1 MVVYG
6 LCCISAGTGFLDA
19 AALATG
25 IEKMISTSGR
35 LRKFVLQGIRVFLLT
50 IASLSVL
57 IPLAYLVINSLKL
70 EVEMYTIPPIIIPSR
85 ITFEH
90 FQAAISN
97 PRMIRFISNSL
108 IVASVTTT
116 ITVVLGTLASYGLAR
131 LGLRARWLA
140 AIIFI
145 FLFIRFYP
153 RITTVI
159 PYFLV
164 MRNLSLLDTVWAII
178 IGHLGIT
185 IPFVTWLML
194 IVFQD
199 LPREVEEAAMVD
211 GAPAWTR
218 FWNVSLPMAAPGVA
232 AAAILTAFLSWNEF
246 LIASSVAKRQAQV
259 LSIAV
264 AGFVTDRGVQWGPMA
279 ATAVIMIVPMI
290 LFALFVQRYLV
301 RGITLGAVKG

>member
-1 MVVYG
+1 MNRSGHTRKVV
-6 LCCISAGTGFLDA
+6 LRVLRVV
-19 AALATG
+19 ALA
-25 IEKMISTSGR
+25 
-35 LRKFVLQGIRVFLLT
+35 LACAAVLV
-50 IASLSVL
+50 
-57 IPLAYLVINSLKL
+57 PLAYLVINSVKL
-70 EVEMYTIPPIIIPSR
+70 ERDMYTVPPIIIPTR
-85 ITFEH
+85 ITFDH
-90 FQAAISN
+90 FQAALTN
-97 PRMIRFISNSL
+97 PKTLRFLTNSL
-108 IVASVTTT
+108 IVTSVTTA
-116 ITVVLGTLASYGLAR
+116 ITVVVSTLAAYGLAR
-131 LGLRARWLA
+131 LGLRAGWLGF
-140 AIIFI
+140 IIFI
-145 FLFIRFYP
+145 FLFVRFYP

-164 MRNLSLLDTVWAII
+164 MRQFALLDTVWAII

-211 GAPAWTR
+211 GANPIQR
-218 FWNVSLPMAAPGVA
+218 FWQVALPMAAPGVA
-232 AAAILTAFLSWNEF
+232 SAAILTAFLSWNEF

-279 ATAVIMIVPMI
+279 AMTVIMIVPMI

>member
-1 MVVYG
+1 MNR
-6 LCCISAGTGFLDA
+6 
-19 AALATG
+19 
-25 IEKMISTSGR
+25 SGR
-35 LRKFVLQGIRVFLLT
+35 TRKIVLQFLRVIALT
-50 IASLSVL
+50 IACLSVL
-57 IPLAYLVINSLKL
+57 IPLAYLVINSVKL
-70 EVEMYTIPPIIIPSR
+70 ESEMYTIPPIIIPTR

-90 FQAAISN
+90 FQTAFSN
-97 PRMIRFISNSL
+97 PRMIRFLSNSL
-108 IVASVTTT
+108 IVASVTTGV
-116 ITVVLGTLASYGLAR
+116 TVVLSTLAAYGLAR
-131 LGLRARWLA
+131 LGLKARWLA
-140 AIIFI
+140 GILFI

-164 MRNLSLLDTVWAII
+164 MREVSLLDTVWAII

-194 IVFQD
+194 IIFQD
-199 LPREVEEAAMVD
+199 LPPEVEEAAMVD
-211 GAPAWTR
+211 GAEAWSR
-218 FWNVSLPMAAPGVA
+218 FWRVALPMAAPGVA

-290 LFALFVQRYLV
+290 LFALFVQRYLIQ
-301 RGITLGAVKG
+301 GITLGAVKG

>member
-1 MVVYG
+1 M
-6 LCCISAGTGFLDA
+6 TG
-19 AALATG
+19 
-25 IEKMISTSGR
+25 SGR
-35 LRKFVLQGIRVFLLT
+35 SRKTLLGVLRVLALV
-50 IASLSVL
+50 IACLAVL
-57 IPLAYLVINSLKL
+57 IPLAYLVLNSLKL
-70 EVEMYTIPPIIIPSR
+70 QSEMYTIPPIIIPSR

-90 FQAAISN
+90 FQAAFDN
-97 PRMIRFISNSL
+97 PRTVRFVTNSL
-108 IVASVTTT
+108 IVTSVTTGV
-116 ITVVLGTLASYGLAR
+116 TVVVSTLAAYGLAR
-131 LGLRARWLA
+131 LGLKARYLSL
-140 AIIFI
+140 IVFI

-164 MRNLSLLDTVWAII
+164 MRRFNLLDTVWAII

-211 GAPAWTR
+211 GAHPWQR
-218 FWNVSLPMAAPGVA
+218 FWRVALPMAAPGVA
-232 AAAILTAFLSWNEF
+232 SAAILTAFLSWNEF

-279 ATAVIMIVPMI
+279 AMAVIMIVPMI

>member
-1 MVVYG
+1 MTRSG
-6 LCCISAGTGFLDA
+6 HLRKTILRAGRVF
-19 AALATG
+19 ALA
-25 IEKMISTSGR
+25 
-35 LRKFVLQGIRVFLLT
+35 
-50 IASLSVL
+50 IACLAVL
-57 IPLAYLVINSLKL
+57 IPLAYLVLNSLKL
-70 EVEMYTIPPIIIPSR
+70 QSEMYTIPPIIIPSR

-90 FQAAISN
+90 FQAAFDN
-97 PRMIRFISNSL
+97 PRTVRFVTNSL
-108 IVASVTTT
+108 IVTSITTG
-116 ITVVLGTLASYGLAR
+116 ITVVVSTLAAYGLAR
-131 LGLRARWLA
+131 LGLRARYLSL
-140 AIIFI
+140 IVFI

-164 MRNLSLLDTVWAII
+164 MREFALLDTVWAII

-199 LPREVEEAAMVD
+199 LPHEVEEAAMVD
-211 GAPAWTR
+211 GANPLQR
-218 FWNVSLPMAAPGVA
+218 FWHVALPMAAPGVA
-232 AAAILTAFLSWNEF
+232 SAAILTAFLSWNEF

-279 ATAVIMIVPMI
+279 AMAVIMIVPML
-290 LFALFVQRYLV
+290 LFALFVQRYLI

>member
-1 MVVYG
+1 MQHSRSGWG
-6 LCCISAGTGFLDA
+6 LIFKLLHG
-19 AALATG
+19 AALLCAC
-25 IEKMISTSGR
+25 
-35 LRKFVLQGIRVFLLT
+35 L
-50 IASLSVL
+50 AVL
-57 IPLAYLVINSLKL
+57 IPLAYLVVNSVKL
-70 EVEMYTIPPIIIPSR
+70 QSEMYTSPPIIIPSR

-90 FQAAISN
+90 YQTTLAD
-97 PRMIRFISNSL
+97 PKTIRYVTNSL
-108 IVASVTTT
+108 IVTSITTL
-116 ITVVLGTLASYGLAR
+116 ITVVTSTLAAYGLAR

-140 AIIFI
+140 LIIFV

-164 MRNLSLLDTVWAII
+164 MRQFQLLDTVWAII

-211 GAPAWTR
+211 GAGPWQR
-218 FWNVSLPMAAPGVA
+218 FARIALPMASPGVA
-232 AAAILTAFLSWNEF
+232 SAAILTAFLSWNEF

-264 AGFVTDRGVQWGPMA
+264 AGFVTDKGIQWGPMA
-279 ATAVIMIVPMI
+279 AMAVVMILPML

-301 RGITLGAVKG
+301 RGLTLGAVKG

>member
-1 MVVYG
+1 MNWGGRYR
-6 LCCISAGTGFLDA
+6 
-19 AALATG
+19 
-25 IEKMISTSGR
+25 SGR
-35 LRKFVLQGIRVFLLT
+35 FRKIILQILRGIALT
-50 IASLSVL
+50 VACLGVL
-57 IPLAYLVINSLKL
+57 IPLAFLVINSVKL
-70 EVEMYTIPPIIIPSR
+70 ESEMFTVPPIIIPSR

-90 FQAAISN
+90 FQTAFNN
-97 PRMIRFISNSL
+97 PRTLRFITNSL
-108 IVASVTTT
+108 IVTSVTTG
-116 ITVVLGTLASYGLAR
+116 ITVVLSTMAAYGLAR
-131 LGLRARWLA
+131 LGLKAKWLA
-140 AIIFI
+140 VIVSV
-145 FLFIRFYP
+145 FLFVRFYP

-164 MRNLSLLDTVWAII
+164 MREFDLLDTVWAII

-211 GAPAWTR
+211 GAQAWQR
-218 FWNVSLPMAAPGVA
+218 FWRVALPMAAPGVA

-279 ATAVIMIVPMI
+279 AMAVIMIVPMI

>member
-1 MVVYG
+1 MNR
-6 LCCISAGTGFLDA
+6 
-19 AALATG
+19 
-25 IEKMISTSGR
+25 GR
-35 LRKFVLQGIRVFLLT
+35 LRKLFVRIIRVILLT
-50 IASLSVL
+50 IACLAVL
-57 IPLAYLVINSLKL
+57 IPLAYLVLNSVKL
-70 EVEMYTIPPIIIPSR
+70 QSEMYTDPPVIIPSR

-90 FQAAISN
+90 FQAALNN
-97 PRMIRFISNSL
+97 PKTVRFVTNSL
-108 IVASVTTT
+108 IVTTFT
-116 ITVVLGTLASYGLAR
+116 TMITVVVSTMASYGLAR
-131 LGLRARWLA
+131 LGLKARWLGL
-140 AIIFI
+140 IVFI

-164 MRNLSLLDTVWAII
+164 MREFSLLDTVWAII

-199 LPREVEEAAMVD
+199 LPIEVEEAAMVD
-211 GAPAWTR
+211 GASVLRR
-218 FWNVSLPMAAPGVA
+218 FWNVALPMAAPGVA
-232 AAAILTAFLSWNEF
+232 SAAILTAFLSWNEF
-246 LIASSVAKRQAQV
+246 LIASSVAKRQAQT

-279 ATAVIMIVPMI
+279 AMSVIMIVPMI
-290 LFALFVQRYLV
+290 IFALFVQRYLV

>member
-1 MVVYG
+1 MTISYKGKIQRYILMG
-6 LCCISAGTGFLDA
+6 L
-19 AALATG
+19 
-25 IEKMISTSGR
+25 R
-35 LRKFVLQGIRVFLLT
+35 VLLLT
-50 IASLSVL
+50 LACAAVL
-57 IPLAYLVINSLKL
+57 IPLAYLVINSVKL
-70 EVEMYTIPPIIIPSR
+70 QRDMYTVPPIIIPNE
-85 ITFEH
+85 ITFDH
-90 FQAAISN
+90 FRTTFSN
-97 PRMIRFISNSL
+97 PRTLRFVTNSL
-108 IVASVTTT
+108 IVTTVTTAV
-116 ITVVLGTLASYGLAR
+116 TVVFSTLAAYGLAR
-131 LGLRARWLA
+131 MGLRVGWLSF
-140 AIIFI
+140 IIFI

-164 MRNLSLLDTVWAII
+164 MRQFELLDTVWAII

-199 LPREVEEAAMVD
+199 LPLEVEEAAMVD
-211 GAPAWTR
+211 GADPWQR
-218 FWNVSLPMAAPGVA
+218 FSRVALPMAMPGVA
-232 AAAILTAFLSWNEF
+232 SAAILTAFLSWNEF

-264 AGFVTDRGVQWGPMA
+264 ASFVTDRGVQWGPMA
-279 ATAVIMIVPMI
+279 AMAIIMIVPMI

>member
-1 MVVYG
+1 M
-6 LCCISAGTGFLDA
+6 TG
-19 AALATG
+19 
-25 IEKMISTSGR
+25 SGR
-35 LRKFVLQGIRVFLLT
+35 LRKVILRVLRVLALA
-50 IASLSVL
+50 IAISAVL
-57 IPLAYLVINSLKL
+57 IPLAYLVLNSLKL
-70 EVEMYTIPPIIIPSR
+70 QSEMYTIPPIIIPSR

-90 FQAAISN
+90 FQVAFDN
-97 PRMIRFISNSL
+97 PRTVRFLTNSL
-108 IVASVTTT
+108 IVTSVTTG
-116 ITVVLGTLASYGLAR
+116 ITVVVSTLAAYGLAR
-131 LGLRARWLA
+131 LGLRARYLSL
-140 AIIFI
+140 IVFI

-164 MRNLSLLDTVWAII
+164 MREFGLLDTVWAII

-211 GAPAWTR
+211 GANPLQR
-218 FWNVSLPMAAPGVA
+218 FWRVALPMAAPGVA
-232 AAAILTAFLSWNEF
+232 SAAILTAFLSWNEF

-279 ATAVIMIVPMI
+279 AMAVIMIVPMI
-290 LFALFVQRYLV
+290 LFALFVQRYLI

>member
-1 MVVYG
+1 MA
-6 LCCISAGTGFLDA
+6 IKAA
-19 AALATG
+19 RAALLA
-25 IEKMISTSGR
+25 
-35 LRKFVLQGIRVFLLT
+35 
-50 IASLSVL
+50 IACLWVL
-57 IPLAYLVINSLKL
+57 IPLGYLFLNSVKL
-70 EVEMYTIPPIIIPSR
+70 EREMYTIPPIIIPSR

-90 FQAAISN
+90 FQTIIAN
-97 PRMIRFISNSL
+97 PRTLRFITNSL
-108 IVASVTTT
+108 IVAGVTTGV
-116 ITVVLGTLASYGLAR
+116 TVVFSTLAAYGLAR
-131 LGLRARWLA
+131 LGLRAGWLA
-140 AIIFI
+140 AIIFL

-164 MRNLSLLDTVWAII
+164 MRQFDLLDSVWAII

-199 LPREVEEAAMVD
+199 SPIEVEEAAMVD
-211 GAPAWTR
+211 GAGPLQR
-218 FWNVSLPMAAPGVA
+218 FARVALPMAAPGVA
-232 AAAILTAFLSWNEF
+232 SAAILTAFLSWNEF
-246 LIASSVAKRQAQV
+246 LIASSVAKRQAQT

>member
-1 MVVYG
+1 MAS
-6 LCCISAGTGFLDA
+6 SARTRKVALKSLRA
-19 AALATG
+19 IALA
-25 IEKMISTSGR
+25 IACAA
-35 LRKFVLQGIRVFLLT
+35 VLV
-50 IASLSVL
+50 
-57 IPLAYLVINSLKL
+57 PLAYLVINSVKL
-70 EVEMYTIPPIIIPSR
+70 EREMYTIPPIIIPSR

-90 FQAAISN
+90 FEAALGN
-97 PRMIRFISNSL
+97 PRTVRFLTNSL
-108 IVASVTTT
+108 VVTSVTTA
-116 ITVVLGTLASYGLAR
+116 ITVVVSTLAAYGLAR
-131 LGLRARWLA
+131 LGLRAGLLSLVV
-140 AIIFI
+140 FT

-164 MRNLSLLDTVWAII
+164 MRQFNLLDTVWAII

-199 LPREVEEAAMVD
+199 LPYEVEEAAMVD
-211 GAPAWTR
+211 GASPTQR
-218 FWNVSLPMAAPGVA
+218 FFQVALPMAAPGVA
-232 AAAILTAFLSWNEF
+232 SAAILTAFLSWNEF
-246 LIASSVAKRQAQV
+246 LIASSVAKRQAQT

-279 ATAVIMIVPMI
+279 AMAVIMIVPMI

-301 RGITLGAVKG
+301 KGITLGAVKG

>member
-1 MVVYG
+1 MP
-6 LCCISAGTGFLDA
+6 ISD
-19 AALATG
+19 
-25 IEKMISTSGR
+25 R
-35 LRKFVLQGIRVFLLT
+35 NRKIVFRILHTMALT
-50 IASLSVL
+50 IACLSVL
-57 IPLAYLVINSLKL
+57 IPLTYLVINSVKL
-70 EVEMYTIPPIIIPSR
+70 ESDMYTIPPIIIPTQ

-90 FQAAISN
+90 FRTVFEN
-97 PRMIRFISNSL
+97 PRTIRFISNSL
-108 IVASVTTT
+108 IVASVTTA
-116 ITVVLGTLASYGLAR
+116 ITVVLSTLASYGLAR
-131 LGLRARWLA
+131 LGLKARWLA
-140 AIIFI
+140 IILFI

-164 MRNLSLLDTVWAII
+164 MREVSLLDTVWAII

-194 IVFQD
+194 IVFQE

-211 GAPAWTR
+211 GAGVWQR
-218 FWNVSLPMAAPGVA
+218 FWKVALPMAAPGVA

>member
-1 MVVYG
+1 MN
-6 LCCISAGTGFLDA
+6 
-19 AALATG
+19 
-25 IEKMISTSGR
+25 SGR
-35 LRKFVLQGIRVFLLT
+35 IRKILIRMIRVFLLT
-50 IASLSVL
+50 IACLAVL
-57 IPLAYLVINSLKL
+57 IPLAYLVLNSVKL
-70 EVEMYTIPPIIIPSR
+70 QSEMYTDPPVIIPSR

-90 FQAAISN
+90 FQAAFNN
-97 PRMIRFISNSL
+97 PKTVRYVTNSL
-108 IVASVTTT
+108 IVTTFT
-116 ITVVLGTLASYGLAR
+116 TVITVIVSTMASYGLAR
-131 LGLRARWLA
+131 LGLKARWLG
-140 AIIFI
+140 AIVFI

-164 MRNLSLLDTVWAII
+164 MREFSLLDTVWAII

-199 LPREVEEAAMVD
+199 LPIEVEEAAMVD
-211 GAPAWTR
+211 GASVLRR
-218 FWNVSLPMAAPGVA
+218 FWNVALPMAAPGVA
-232 AAAILTAFLSWNEF
+232 SAAILTAFLSWNEF
-246 LIASSVAKRQAQV
+246 LIASSVAKRQAQT

-279 ATAVIMIVPMI
+279 ATSVIMIVPMI
-290 LFALFVQRYLV
+290 IFALFVQRYLV

>member
-1 MVVYG
+1 MNR
-6 LCCISAGTGFLDA
+6 
-19 AALATG
+19 
-25 IEKMISTSGR
+25 GR
-35 LRKFVLQGIRVFLLT
+35 LRKFTVKVLHI
-50 IASLSVL
+50 IALVIACLAVL
-57 IPLAYLVINSLKL
+57 VPLAYLILNSLKL
-70 EVEMYTIPPIIIPSR
+70 QNEMYTIPPIIIPSR

-90 FQAAISN
+90 FQAAFDN
-97 PRMIRFISNSL
+97 PKTIRFLTNSL
-108 IVASVTTT
+108 IVTSVTTA
-116 ITVVLGTLASYGLAR
+116 ITVVVSTLASYGLAR
-131 LGLRARWLA
+131 LGLKARWLGM
-140 AIIFI
+140 IIFI

-164 MRNLSLLDTVWAII
+164 MREFSLLDTVWAII

-199 LPREVEEAAMVD
+199 LPSEVEEAAMVD
-211 GAPAWTR
+211 GANPLQR
-218 FWNVSLPMAAPGVA
+218 FWKVALPMAAPDVA
-232 AAAILTAFLSWNEF
+232 SAAILTAFLSWNEF
-246 LIASSVAKRQAQV
+246 LIASSVAKRQAQT

-279 ATAVIMIVPMI
+279 AMSVIMIAPMI
-290 LFALFVQRYLV
+290 LLALFVQRYLI

>member
-1 MVVYG
+1 MTAGRIQRLG
-6 LCCISAGTGFLDA
+6 LRT
-19 AALATG
+19 
-25 IEKMISTSGR
+25 
-35 LRKFVLQGIRVFLLT
+35 LRVILLT
-50 IASLSVL
+50 IACLSVL
-57 IPLAYLVINSLKL
+57 VPLAYLVINSVKL
-70 EVEMYTIPPIIIPSR
+70 ERDLFAIPPVIIPSQ
-85 ITFEH
+85 ITFDY
-90 FQAAISN
+90 FRATLTD
-97 PRMIRFISNSL
+97 PDTLRFLINSL
-108 IVASVTTT
+108 IVTTVTT
-116 ITVVLGTLASYGLAR
+116 ITTVLVSTLAAYGLAR
-131 LGLRARWLA
+131 MGLRAGWIGF
-140 AIIFI
+140 IIFI

-164 MRNLSLLDTVWAII
+164 MRQFDLLDTVWAII

-211 GAPAWTR
+211 GAGPWQR
-218 FWNVSLPMAAPGVA
+218 FARVALPMAAPGVA
-232 AAAILTAFLSWNEF
+232 SAAILTAFLSWNEF
-246 LIASSVAKRQAQV
+246 LIASSVAKREAQV

-264 AGFVTDRGVQWGPMA
+264 AGFVTDKGVQWGPMA
-279 ATAVIMIVPMI
+279 SMAVVMIVPML

>member
-1 MVVYG
+1 MDKR
-6 LCCISAGTGFLDA
+6 SHQR
-19 AALATG
+19 
-25 IEKMISTSGR
+25 KMLLHGA
-35 LRKFVLQGIRVFLLT
+35 RVT
-50 IASLSVL
+50 ILSIACLSVL

-70 EVEMYTIPPIIIPSR
+70 EAEMYTVPPIIIPSR

-90 FQAAISN
+90 FQTALSN

-108 IVASVTTT
+108 TVASVTTA
-116 ITVVLGTLASYGLAR
+116 ITVVFSTLASYGLAH
-131 LGLRARWLA
+131 LGLKARWLGL
-140 AIIFI
+140 IIFI
-145 FLFIRFYP
+145 FLFVRFYP

-164 MRNLSLLDTVWAII
+164 MREVSLLDTVWAII

-199 LPREVEEAAMVD
+199 LPREIEEAALVD
-211 GAPAWTR
+211 GAKAWTR
-218 FWNVSLPMAAPGVA
+218 FWNVALPMAAPGVA

-259 LSIAV
+259 LSVTV

>member
-1 MVVYG
+1 MVTAV
-6 LCCISAGTGFLDA
+6 DA
-19 AALATG
+19 AKIRKYLLKALRVVALA
-25 IEKMISTSGR
+25 
-35 LRKFVLQGIRVFLLT
+35 L
-50 IASLSVL
+50 ACAAVL
-57 IPLAYLVINSLKL
+57 IPLAYLVLNSVKL
-70 EVEMYTIPPIIIPSR
+70 QRDMYTVPPIIIPKQ

-90 FQAAISN
+90 FQVTLSN
-97 PRMIRFISNSL
+97 PRTLRFITNSL
-108 IVASVTTT
+108 IVTSVTTT
-116 ITVVLGTLASYGLAR
+116 VTVLCSTLAAYGLAR
-131 LGLRARWLA
+131 MGLRAGWLA
-140 AIIFI
+140 SVIFL

-164 MRNLSLLDTVWAII
+164 MRQFDLLDTVWAII

-199 LPREVEEAAMVD
+199 LPIEVEEAAMVD
-211 GAPAWTR
+211 GAGPWHR
-218 FWNVSLPMAAPGVA
+218 FSRVALPMAAPGVA
-232 AAAILTAFLSWNEF
+232 SAAILTAFLSWNEF

-264 AGFVTDRGVQWGPMA
+264 ASFVTDRGVQWGPMA
-279 ATAVIMIVPMI
+279 AMAIIMIVPMI

>member
-1 MVVYG
+1 M
-6 LCCISAGTGFLDA
+6 TG
-19 AALATG
+19 
-25 IEKMISTSGR
+25 SGR
-35 LRKFVLQGIRVFLLT
+35 LRKVILRVLRILALA
-50 IASLSVL
+50 IAISAVL
-57 IPLAYLVINSLKL
+57 IPLAYLVLNSLKL
-70 EVEMYTIPPIIIPSR
+70 QSEMYTIPPIIIPSR

-90 FQAAISN
+90 FQVAFDN
-97 PRMIRFISNSL
+97 PRTVRFLTNSL
-108 IVASVTTT
+108 IVTSVTTG
-116 ITVVLGTLASYGLAR
+116 ITVVVSTLAAYGLAR
-131 LGLRARWLA
+131 LGLRARYLSL
-140 AIIFI
+140 IVFI

-164 MRNLSLLDTVWAII
+164 MREFGLLDTVWAII

-211 GAPAWTR
+211 GANPLQR
-218 FWNVSLPMAAPGVA
+218 FWRVALPMAAPGVA
-232 AAAILTAFLSWNEF
+232 SAAILTAFLSWNEF

-279 ATAVIMIVPMI
+279 AMAVIMIVPMI
-290 LFALFVQRYLV
+290 LFALFVQRYLI

>member
-1 MVVYG
+1 M
-6 LCCISAGTGFLDA
+6 TGRGRPRKLLLRVLHIV
-19 AALATG
+19 ALA
-25 IEKMISTSGR
+25 IACSA
-35 LRKFVLQGIRVFLLT
+35 VLVPLT
-50 IASLSVL
+50 
-57 IPLAYLVINSLKL
+57 YLVLNSLKPQS
-70 EVEMYTIPPIIIPSR
+70 EMFTIPPIIIPSHF
-85 ITFEH
+85 TFEH
-90 FQAAISN
+90 FQVAFDN
-97 PRMIRFISNSL
+97 PRTVRFLTNSL
-108 IVASVTTT
+108 IVTSVTTG
-116 ITVVLGTLASYGLAR
+116 ITVVVSTLAAYGLAR
-131 LGLRARWLA
+131 LGLRARYLSL
-140 AIIFI
+140 IIFV

-164 MRNLSLLDTVWAII
+164 MREFDLLDTVWAII

-211 GAPAWTR
+211 GANPLQR
-218 FWNVSLPMAAPGVA
+218 FWRVALPMAAPGVA
-232 AAAILTAFLSWNEF
+232 SAAILTAFLSWNEF

-279 ATAVIMIVPMI
+279 AMAVIMIVPMI
-290 LFALFVQRYLV
+290 LFALFVQRYLI

>member
-1 MVVYG
+1 MTGGGRIRKVILRVLRG
-6 LCCISAGTGFLDA
+6 L
-19 AALATG
+19 ALA
-25 IEKMISTSGR
+25 
-35 LRKFVLQGIRVFLLT
+35 V
-50 IASLSVL
+50 ALSAVL
-57 IPLAYLVINSLKL
+57 IPLAYLVLNSLKL
-70 EVEMYTIPPIIIPSR
+70 QSEMYTIPPIIIPSR

-90 FQAAISN
+90 FQVAFDN
-97 PRMIRFISNSL
+97 PRTVRFLTNSL
-108 IVASVTTT
+108 IVTSVTTG
-116 ITVVLGTLASYGLAR
+116 ITVVVSTLAAYGLAR
-131 LGLRARWLA
+131 LGLRARYLSL
-140 AIIFI
+140 IIFI

-164 MRNLSLLDTVWAII
+164 MREFDLLDTVWAII

-211 GAPAWTR
+211 GANPLQR
-218 FWNVSLPMAAPGVA
+218 FWRVALPMAAPGVA
-232 AAAILTAFLSWNEF
+232 SAAILTAFLSWNEF

-279 ATAVIMIVPMI
+279 AMAVIMIVPMI
-290 LFALFVQRYLV
+290 LFALFVQRYLI

>member
-1 MVVYG
+1 MIHGGG
-6 LCCISAGTGFLDA
+6 LRRA
-19 AALATG
+19 AVRGGRALALT
-25 IEKMISTSGR
+25 
-35 LRKFVLQGIRVFLLT
+35 LACLAVLVP
-50 IASLSVL
+50 L
-57 IPLAYLVINSLKL
+57 IYLVINSLKL
-70 EVEMYTIPPIIIPSR
+70 QSEMYTIPPIIIPSR

-90 FQAAISN
+90 FELTLSN
-97 PRMIRFISNSL
+97 VRTARFLTNSL
-108 IVASVTTT
+108 TVTSIVTAV
-116 ITVVLGTLASYGLAR
+116 TVVVSTLAAYGLSR
-131 LGLRARWLA
+131 LGLRATWLSL
-140 AIIFI
+140 IVFV

-164 MRNLSLLDTVWAII
+164 MRQLNLLDTVWAII
-178 IGHLGIT
+178 AGHLGIT

-199 LPREVEEAAMVD
+199 LPREVEEAAEVD
-211 GAPAWTR
+211 GAHPVQR
-218 FWNVSLPMAAPGVA
+218 FALVALPMAAPGVA
-232 AAAILTAFLSWNEF
+232 SAAILTAFLSWNEF

-264 AGFVTDRGVQWGPMA
+264 ASFVTDRGVQWGPMA
-279 ATAVIMIVPMI
+279 AMAVIMIVPMI

>member
-1 MVVYG
+1 M
-6 LCCISAGTGFLDA
+6 
-19 AALATG
+19 
-25 IEKMISTSGR
+25 IESGR
-35 LRKFVLQGIRVFLLT
+35 LRKILLQLLRVAALT
-50 IASLSVL
+50 IACLAVL
-57 IPLAYLVINSLKL
+57 VPLAYLVLNSLKL
-70 EVEMYTIPPIIIPSR
+70 QSEMYTVPPIIIPSR

-90 FQAAISN
+90 FQTTLSN
-97 PRMIRFISNSL
+97 PRTMRFLTNSL
-108 IVASVTTT
+108 IITSVTTG
-116 ITVVLGTLASYGLAR
+116 ITVVVGTLAAYGLAR
-131 LGLRARWLA
+131 LGLRSGWLSF
-140 AIIFI
+140 IIFI

-164 MRNLSLLDTVWAII
+164 MRQFNLLDTVWAII

-199 LPREVEEAAMVD
+199 LPREVEEAAEVD
-211 GAPAWTR
+211 GAGPLQR
-218 FWNVSLPMAAPGVA
+218 FWQVALPMAAPGVA
-232 AAAILTAFLSWNEF
+232 SAAILTAFLSWNEF
-246 LIASSVAKRQAQV
+246 LIASSVAKRQAQT

-279 ATAVIMIVPMI
+279 AMAVIMIVPMI
-290 LFALFVQRYLV
+290 LFALFVQRYLI

>member
-1 MVVYG
+1 LRG
-6 LCCISAGTGFLDA
+6 L
-19 AALATG
+19 ALA
-25 IEKMISTSGR
+25 
-35 LRKFVLQGIRVFLLT
+35 V
-50 IASLSVL
+50 ALSAVL
-57 IPLAYLVINSLKL
+57 IPLAYLVLNSLKL
-70 EVEMYTIPPIIIPSR
+70 QSEMYTIPPIIIPSR

-90 FQAAISN
+90 FQVAFDN
-97 PRMIRFISNSL
+97 PRTVRFLTNSL
-108 IVASVTTT
+108 IVTSVTTG
-116 ITVVLGTLASYGLAR
+116 ITVVVSTLAAYGLAR
-131 LGLRARWLA
+131 LGLRARYLGL
-140 AIIFI
+140 IIFI

-164 MRNLSLLDTVWAII
+164 MREFDLLDTVWAII

-211 GAPAWTR
+211 GANPLQR
-218 FWNVSLPMAAPGVA
+218 FWRVALPMAAPGVA
-232 AAAILTAFLSWNEF
+232 SAAILTAFLSWNEF

-279 ATAVIMIVPMI
+279 AMAVIMIVPMI
-290 LFALFVQRYLV
+290 LFALFVQRYLI